1 MPSLLGNLLSSAA
14 TSYNDYNNQQEQLA
28 FQRQQQAQSLAAGQL
43 ANQSKTLD
51 IQAQQNAINQDQAQ
65 TGFLTGAAQDVYG
78 GGANGLAGQ
87 AQPSQGQSAAA
98 PQAAGDAL
106 AASNPAPVSTQQV
119 ANPSLPAPLRNNNP
133 GALMGKD
140 GQLQKFPTIQAG
152 MQALDSNLQSYGN
165 KGVNTVQ
172 DIVNRWAP
180 ASAGND
186 AASYIKDVSQRLGVD
201 PTQPL
206 NMQDPQVRASLARA
220 IAIHENGRA
229 AAESTLQNAN
239 AVQGQKQA
247 QQQGQQAQQASTA
260 LNQPSA
266 ADNLAARVDAG
277 AQVRPDE
284 YQQSAQATFKQASMY
299 KDAAQKAFQ
308 AGNVRAGQ
316 AFTEKANTLVDQAL
330 KTQKDGFTVQKE
342 ANKETA
348 DLAVGVKDQSSYNN
362 FQAQIRNNPA
372 MQRAVAG
379 LNLTGQ
385 YDLDQQKLAT
395 LADRTL
401 TLKDQDELAIKKGE
415 LQVKQAQE
423 QRAAAKEALPRI
435 QQQQAIQA
443 DQARQTANTAKGIP
457 FAPSIAATAPV
468 GTTPAQVQAAAQK
481 VQTANQAAMAKD
493 QVGVAAN
500 KQIAALTTQLLGLLD
515 KPNPVT
521 TGGVTRIPGVGAL
534 TSVFEPDRQMFDK
547 VSNQLITAMQNAQG
561 SAGGGRSSFTAAMF
575 DRIKSQKPNL
585 DLSPST
591 NRQIALEMYAGAS
604 LEQNRSAF
612 VNEYLQAN
620 PGTPV
625 QNAQLQWANY
635 EQSLGPAFIVDPAAP
650 DGFRPNLAGVP
661 KLPDG
666 RPNPGYK
673 DYHEYFKGQQ

>member
-14 TSYNDYNNQQEQLA
+14 TSYNDYNQQQEQLA
-28 FQRQQQAQSLAAGQL
+28 FQRQQQAQSLAAGAL
-43 ANQSKTLD
+43 ANQSRTLD
-51 IQAQQNAINQDQAQ
+51 IQQQQNAINQDQAQ

-78 GGANGLAGQ
+78 GGANSLAGQ
-87 AQPSQGQSAAA
+87 AQPQQGQTASP

-165 KGVNTVQ
+165 KGINTVN

-186 AASYIKDVSQRLGVD
+186 SASYIKDVSQRMGVD
-201 PTQPL
+201 PSQPL
-206 NMQDPQVRASLARA
+206 NMQDPAVRASLARA

-229 AAESTLQNAN
+229 AAESTLQGAN
-239 AVQGQKQA
+239 ATQAQKQA
-247 QQQGQQAQQASTA
+247 QQGQQQAQQASTA

-266 ADNLAARVDAG
+266 ADTLTARIGAG
-277 AQVRPDE
+277 AQVKPDE

-299 KDAAQKAFQ
+299 KDAADKAFQ

-316 AFTEKANTLVDQAL
+316 AFTEKSNALVDQAL
-330 KTQKDGFTVQKE
+330 KTQKEGFTVQKE

-348 DLAVGVKDQSSYNN
+348 DLAVGVQDQPSYDN

-385 YDLDQQKLAT
+385 FDVDRQKLAT

-401 TLKDQDELAIKKGE
+401 TLKDQADLQIKKGE

-423 QRAAAKEALPRI
+423 QRAEAKEALPRI
-435 QQQQAIQA
+435 QQQQAVQA
-443 DQARQTANTAKGIP
+443 DQAREKANTAKGIP

-468 GTTPAQVQAAAQK
+468 GTTPIQIQQAQKTVAATNAAYDKANAPAIQGAKNVRDLAAQAYVMVDKGTVSTGGIGMGLRESIGGPLLDAHQQEFVKLTNSLIQSMQNMAAANGGARSASTSAMYNNFAKAKPNLTLDPAANKAVAHGLYVGAAAQVQMNNWLDEYRRTNPDAP
-481 VQTANQAAMAKD
+481 VQSGVVAYRTYEQALGPSMIYNPATKTMEPNMAGIPTMEDGTAN
-493 QVGVAAN
+493 
-500 KQIAALTTQLLGLLD
+500 
-515 KPNPVT
+515 
-521 TGGVTRIPGVGAL
+521 
-534 TSVFEPDRQMFDK
+534 PD
-547 VSNQLITAMQNAQG
+547 
-561 SAGGGRSSFTAAMF
+561 
-575 DRIKSQKPNL
+575 
-585 DLSPST
+585 
-591 NRQIALEMYAGAS
+591 
-604 LEQNRSAF
+604 
-612 VNEYLQAN
+612 
-620 PGTPV
+620 
-625 QNAQLQWANY
+625 
-635 EQSLGPAFIVDPAAP
+635 
-650 DGFRPNLAGVP
+650 
-661 KLPDG
+661 
-666 RPNPGYK
+666 YK
-673 DYHEYFKGQQ
+673 DPHLFFSQGHF

>member
-43 ANQSKTLD
+43 ANQSRTLE

-78 GGANGLAGQ
+78 GGANSLAGQ
-87 AQPSQGQSAAA
+87 AQQGQTAAA

-165 KGVNTVQ
+165 KGINTVS

-186 AASYIKDVSQRLGVD
+186 SASYIKDVAQRMGVD
-201 PTQPL
+201 PSQPL
-206 NMQDPQVRASLARA
+206 NMQDPAVRASLARA

-247 QQQGQQAQQASTA
+247 QQQGQANQQQTA
-260 LNQPSA
+260 ALAQPSPV
-266 ADNLAARVDAG
+266 DNFSAKVQAG
-277 AQVRPDE
+277 GDVRPDE
-284 YQQSAQATFKQASMY
+284 YQQVAQATFKQASMY

-308 AGNVRAGQ
+308 AGNIKAGQ
-316 AFTEKANTLVDQAL
+316 AFTEKADSLMTQAL
-330 KTQKDGFTVQKE
+330 NTQKEGFTVQKE

-348 DLAVGVKDQSSYNN
+348 DLAVGVKDQTSYDN
-362 FQAQIRNNPA
+362 FRQQVKNNPA

-385 YDLDQQKLAT
+385 FDLDKNKIAT

-401 TLKDQDELAIKKGE
+401 TLKDQQDLQIKQGE
-415 LQVKQAQE
+415 LQLKQAQE
-423 QRAAAKEALPRI
+423 QRAQAKEDAPKI
-435 QQQQAIQA
+435 AQAQAVQA
-443 DQARQTANTAKGIP
+443 DEARQKALQQKGIP
-457 FAPSIAATAPV
+457 FAPSIAATAPA
-468 GTTPAQVQAAAQK
+468 GTTPAQVQSAIQNVQK
-481 VQTANQAAMAKD
+481 ANQAAMAKD
-493 QVGVAAN
+493 QVGVTAN
-500 KQIAALTTQLLGLLD
+500 KQITALTTQLLGLLD

-635 EQSLGPAFIVDPAAP
+635 EQSLGPAFIVDPSAP

-673 DYHEYFKGQQ
+673 DYRDYFKGQQ

>member
-87 AQPSQGQSAAA
+87 AQPSQGQTAAA

-140 GQLQKFPTIQAG
+140 GQLQKFPTVQAG

-165 KGVNTVQ
+165 KGINTVQ

-186 AASYIKDVSQRLGVD
+186 SASYIKDVAQRLGVD
-201 PTQPL
+201 PSQPL

-247 QQQGQQAQQASTA
+247 QQQGQAAQQASNS

-330 KTQKDGFTVQKE
+330 KTQKEGFTVQKE

-348 DLAVGVKDQSSYNN
+348 DLAVGVKDQPSYAN

-401 TLKDQDELAIKKGE
+401 TLKDQADLQIKKGE

-423 QRAAAKEALPRI
+423 QRQEAKDALPRI
-435 QQQQAIQA
+435 QQQQAVQA
-443 DQARQTANTAKGIP
+443 DQAREKANTAKGIP

-468 GTTPAQVQAAAQK
+468 GTTPVQIAAAQK
-481 VQTANQAAMAKD
+481 QITATNTAYDKANSQAVTGAQNVRD
-493 QVGVAAN
+493 LAA
-500 KQIAALTTQLLGLLD
+500 QAYVMVD
-515 KPNPVT
+515 KGTVT
-521 TGGVTRIPGVGAL
+521 TGGIGMGIREGIGGPLLDAHQQEFVKLTNNLVQQMQLLAGANGGA
-534 TSVFEPDRQMFDK
+534 R
-547 VSNQLITAMQNAQG
+547 
-561 SAGGGRSSFTAAMF
+561 SASTAAMYANYA
-575 DRIKSQKPNL
+575 KAKPNL
-585 DLSPST
+585 TL
-591 NRQIALEMYAGAS
+591 
-604 LEQNRSAF
+604 
-612 VNEYLQAN
+612 
-620 PGTPV
+620 
-625 QNAQLQWANY
+625 
-635 EQSLGPAFIVDPAAP
+635 DPAANKAVAHGLYVGAAAQVQMNNWLDEYRKTNP
-650 DGFRPNLAGVP
+650 DAPVQSGIVAYRTYEQALGPTQIYDPATKTMVPNTAGIP
-661 KLPDG
+661 TLEDGGANPD
-666 RPNPGYK
+666 YK
-673 DYHEYFKGQQ
+673 DPHLFFSQGHF